1 MTRSDRPPPPA
12 VNPRLARDVAKHLDR
27 RRMRRRLVGWSALL
41 AAVAAAAMYLRCGVG
56 FGLGGAGEGDGPGS
70 PRTLTEP
77 RRCAIRIA
85 AGGITVDGKPMLR
98 DRAVKVCKVAAGAD
112 VVITG
117 DAREGDG
124 AGLVRA
130 LQAAGVSN
138 IVVHEPPAA
147 GTGSASS
154 TGSK

>member
-1 MTRSDRPPPPA
+1 MTRGGRPPA
-12 VNPRLARDVAKHLDR
+12 ADPRFARDVARQLDR

-56 FGLGGAGEGDGPGS
+56 FGLGGDGAGPGP
-70 PRTLTEP
+70 PRGLTEP
-77 RRCAIRIA
+77 RRCAIRVA
-85 AGGITVDGKPMLR
+85 AGGITVDGKSMLR
-98 DRAVKVCKVAAGAD
+98 DAAIKVCKAMAGAD

-124 AGLVRA
+124 QALVRA
-130 LQAAGVSN
+130 LKAAGIAD

-147 GTGSASS
+147 GSGAH
-154 TGSK
+154 